1 MHSLRARWVR
11 DQLLVTDLV
20 LAAHQQVTVTLPV
33 RMGLL
38 PPGTVVTNVALA
50 SSPKLYTAARAEQT
64 FTVPG
69 VFLPLVFRGY

>member
-1 MHSLRARWVR
+1 
-11 DQLLVTDLV
+11 
-20 LAAHQQVTVTLPV
+20 
-33 RMGLL
+33 MGLP